1 MPTRFGLNSL
11 RHSHGAVLFAVV
23 TALSLAVIIVLTG
36 FILGT
41 SEIRAGRTERTI
53 ERLKRIEDAL
63 TQFVSAYGRLPCPAD
78 GTLESGLEN
87 PVANASDLRVGTA
100 ICATLKGT
108 VPWATLGMSKDD
120 ALDAWAQKITYR
132 VFHGTTGLT
141 QTGGASM
148 TDCDLYDTGLS
159 KPLPA
164 NGLCETATHDNT
176 AEQFLFGKGLSFDD
190 KGNITSGIAFVLIS
204 HGPTG
209 RGAFIP
215 GSPGQQTPLPN
226 AANVPERANAD
237 NDTQVPAQRTFY
249 ARDFS
254 DPSISPDDTSHF
266 DDLTRFI
273 RIDELIRKAARGPR
287 DWPDPGEVGFDE
299 TTTANMTTPGTGH
312 FLATGNEAL
321 GQVFVR
327 GSSPDIVT
335 LGGNSQFSACLWWP
349 DPLQIYFPLTSK
361 AESFRMAVDFSF
373 PDATVTS
380 AAGLVVGFIS
390 GKSPPNINTC
400 GTNSSLPAD
409 AEAVLG
415 DLGWGGGTYTT
426 QDRFGVEIDINA
438 QTAAPYTDPA
448 NNHVAIDT
456 FNTYHVGTVGP
467 VCPGTDCTTAW
478 LRDGTTNY
486 HRLRIELENSVACG
500 VDTRGVPRLRLRLWM
515 MPYSVCTANPVECM
529 AMRLQDPYPTIG
541 LLSGTVFNESC
552 HTPPSGDDEAY
563 DSIYFGFTS
572 AKTTGTGYTVLNLK
586 QLQSGV
592 Y

>member
-1 MPTRFGLNSL
+1 MVRAPTRFGLNNSL
-11 RHSHGAVLFAVV
+11 RHSHGAALFAVV
-23 TALSLAVIIVLTG
+23 TVLALAVIIVLTG

-41 SEIRAGRTERTI
+41 SEIHAGRTERTLD
-53 ERLKRIEDAL
+53 RLQRIEDAMI
-63 TQFVSAYGRLPCPAD
+63 QFVAVNGRLPCPANGAFD
-78 GTLESGLEN
+78 TGIEN
-87 PVANASDLRVGTA
+87 PADPNPQNGTA
-100 ICATLKGT
+100 TCATLVGT
-108 VPWATLGMSKDD
+108 VPWHTLGISQDF
-120 ALDAWAQKITYR
+120 ALDAWNQKISYR
-132 VFHGTTGLT
+132 MFHGTTGLT

-148 TDCDLYDTGLS
+148 TDCDSYDTGLS
-159 KPLPA
+159 ESLLG
-164 NGLCETATHDNT
+164 NGLCKPTHDNT
-176 AEQFLFGKGLSFDD
+176 AEQFLFNKGLTFDN
-190 KGNITSGIAFVLIS
+190 KGTTTSGVAFVLIS

-209 RGAFIP
+209 NGAFLP
-215 GSPGQQTPLPN
+215 GGNQKPLPN
-226 AANVPERANAD
+226 AANVPEWANAA
-237 NDTQVPAQRTFY
+237 NDTSTPAQRTFY

-254 DPSISPDDTSHF
+254 DSSVSPADANHF
-266 DDLTRFI
+266 DDLTRYI
-273 RIDELIRKAARGPR
+273 RIDELIRKAARAPR

-299 TTTANMTTPGTGH
+299 TTTANMTTPGAGH

-349 DPLQIYFPLTSK
+349 DPLQIYFPLIPTAK
-361 AESFRMAVDFSF
+361 SFRMAVDFSF

-426 QDRFGVEIDINA
+426 KDRFGVEIDINA
-438 QTAAPYTDPA
+438 QTAAPYTDPI
-448 NNHVAIDT
+448 NNHVAIDW
-456 FNTYHVGTVGP
+456 FGTYHDGTVGP
-467 VCPGTDCTTAW
+467 PGIDMGSTTW

-486 HRLRIELENSVACG
+486 HRLRIELEPRSVACG
-500 VDTRGVPRLRLRLWM
+500 GHITGAPRLRFWI

-529 AMRLQDPYPTIG
+529 AMRLQDPYPTFG
-541 LLSGTVFNESC
+541 LPLGTVFVDSC
-552 HTPPSGDDEAY
+552 LTPPPTGDVDAY

-572 AKTTGTGYTVLNLK
+572 AKTADTGYPVLNLK